1 MSERPYPRLLLLC
14 CAFLWATLACSPCA
28 WLSRSSVKLPDR
40 SIEITEEAAQRFRE
54 KLQGAWEN
62 QGEGQFR
69 LQLTD
74 QELTSYVNL
83 KIKDST
89 DIPLTQ
95 PYIWFSRGKIYVS
108 GELSNAGLP
117 LSGQAAIVASAQVA
131 DEQLRISI
139 DQASIGRVPIP
150 RAFLNSLQ
158 NTVNGGLAQAQL
170 GLKVQRLEI
179 LEGEAI
185 IIASRF

>member
-1 MSERPYPRLLLLC
+1 M
-14 CAFLWATLACSPCA
+14 
-28 WLSRSSVKLPDR
+28 
-40 SIEITEEAAQRFRE
+40 
-54 KLQGAWEN
+54 
-62 QGEGQFR
+62 
-69 LQLTD
+69 
-74 QELTSYVNL
+74 
-83 KIKDST
+83 
-89 DIPLTQ
+89 
-95 PYIWFSRGKIYVS
+95 
-108 GELSNAGLP
+108 
-117 LSGQAAIVASAQVA
+117 ASAQVA